1 MTEEQAMAKA
11 LGEYLSGAYC
21 GELTECALKMI
32 EKLKENGFKLT
43 YIDTED

>member
-1 MTEEQAMAKA
+1 MTKEQAMAKA
-11 LGEYLSGAYC
+11 LEEYLSGAYC